1 MLKRFLIT
9 GLVVF
14 TSILAFAQLKSPN
27 EFFPH
32 KRGEN
37 FTPHYMLVDY
47 FEYVAANS
55 PYAKLTQYGV
65 TNEKR
70 PLLLMAVSTPEN
82 LARLDEIRQNN
93 VRRTGLIE
101 GQPTNENIAIVWLG
115 FSIHG
120 NEASG
125 SEASPQVLYEL
136 VDPNNAT
143 TKEWLKNTI
152 VLIDPSENPDGYSR
166 YAEWYRRY
174 ANTSLDPYPNSY
186 EHLEPWPGGRVNH
199 YLFDLNRDWAWQTQV
214 ESQQRIKEYHKW
226 MPHVVADIHEQ
237 GYNNPYYFAP
247 AAEPFHQFIDP
258 FQRDFQVEIGKNNA
272 KHFDQNGWLYYT
284 KERYDLLYPSYGDT
298 YPTYNGAVGMTYE
311 QGGGGRAGRGITMEN
326 GDTLTLLDRLNHHK
340 TTALSTV
347 EIASKNAQ
355 RLVQHFTEFYNKARN
370 GQIGEYKTFIIKG
383 SNPQGRLKDL
393 ANLLDKNFIK
403 YGHAGKSAQLK
414 AFDYQTRKETTVKVE
429 SNDLIISTSQPESV
443 LAHIL
448 FEPNTFVSDSITYD
462 ITSWALPYAYGLEAY
477 ASRDRFDAQQNGYAF
492 ADYSNNLAAVQ
503 TPYAY
508 LATWNSLNDA
518 RFLSTLLKNGVKVR
532 YATEAFVTDGKQYA
546 PGTLLLTAAD
556 NRKLANFNQIVTNA
570 AQQHQQEI
578 HAVQSGYVTNGKDFG
593 SPSDVFIE
601 RPKIAVLG
609 GEGTF
614 SNSFGQVWYYFEQDL
629 KYPVTVIPA
638 DNLSRLDLN
647 DFNTI
652 ILPEGRYSLN
662 DNTLEKLNTW
672 MNGGGRLIA
681 IGDAL
686 RALEDKRGFNLTKYT
701 VDDDKSAAEKA
712 EKKADLDHRFDP
724 YAGQER
730 RYVSEDIPGAIF
742 KVKVDN
748 THPLGF
754 GLSDHYFT
762 LKSGVMQYQPMKNT
776 WNVGTIGDDPMY
788 AGFVGTKA
796 KEAVKNTFVFGV
808 QDKGQGSV
816 TYFVDNPLFRAFW
829 ENGKFLF
836 SNAVFFVGQ

>member
-14 TSILAFAQLKSPN
+14 TSVLAFAQLKSPN

-174 ANTSLDPYPNSY
+174 ANTSLDPYPNAY

-272 KHFDQNGWLYYT
+272 KYFDQNGWLYYT

-355 RLVQHFTEFYNKARN
+355 RLVQHFIEFYNKARN

-393 ANLLDKNFIK
+393 TNLLDKNFIQ
-403 YGHAGKSAQLK
+403 YGRAGKSAQLK
-414 AFDYQTRKETTVKVE
+414 SFDYQTRKETTVKVE

-448 FEPNTFVSDSITYD
+448 LSRIPLSVTPLRTILPPGRCLTPTVWKHTPRATASTRSKTGMHLPITA
-462 ITSWALPYAYGLEAY
+462 IIWLPFKRLM
-477 ASRDRFDAQQNGYAF
+477 R
-492 ADYSNNLAAVQ
+492 
-503 TPYAY
+503 
-508 LATWNSLNDA
+508 TWL
-518 RFLSTLLKNGVKVR
+518 
-532 YATEAFVTDGKQYA
+532 
-546 PGTLLLTAAD
+546 PGT
-556 NRKLANFNQIVTNA
+556 
-570 AQQHQQEI
+570 
-578 HAVQSGYVTNGKDFG
+578 
-593 SPSDVFIE
+593 P
-601 RPKIAVLG
+601 
-609 GEGTF
+609 
-614 SNSFGQVWYYFEQDL
+614 
-629 KYPVTVIPA
+629 
-638 DNLSRLDLN
+638 
-647 DFNTI
+647 
-652 ILPEGRYSLN
+652 
-662 DNTLEKLNTW
+662 
-672 MNGGGRLIA
+672 
-681 IGDAL
+681 
-686 RALEDKRGFNLTKYT
+686 
-701 VDDDKSAAEKA
+701 
-712 EKKADLDHRFDP
+712 
-724 YAGQER
+724 
-730 RYVSEDIPGAIF
+730 
-742 KVKVDN
+742 
-748 THPLGF
+748 
-754 GLSDHYFT
+754 
-762 LKSGVMQYQPMKNT
+762 
-776 WNVGTIGDDPMY
+776 
-788 AGFVGTKA
+788 
-796 KEAVKNTFVFGV
+796 
-808 QDKGQGSV
+808 
-816 TYFVDNPLFRAFW
+816 
-829 ENGKFLF
+829 
-836 SNAVFFVGQ
+836 